1 MDGSYRLHSLDWAL
15 ISLYALFIVGKGL
28 WWSRRH
34 NTATDYFLAG
44 RAMTWPLIGASLYAS
59 NISSTTMVGLAGAAY
74 GTGISV
80 FNYEWMAAVVLVVFA
95 VFLVPIY
102 LKSRVHTMPEFL
114 ERRFSP
120 TSRMV
125 LSVISS
131 STKFGAVTISGAL
144 FHSVMPQTSPSV
156 IQSFA
161 SPIAFSSAANCS
173 RCLATSRVRR
183 ITTSTM
189 DPKPTTT
196 KAAPRR

>member
-1 MDGSYRLHSLDWAL
+1 MPRFHLDPIDWTL
-15 ISLYALFIVGKGL
+15 IGLYALFIVGKGL

-114 ERRFSP
+114 ERR
-120 TSRMV
+120 
-125 LSVISS
+125 
-131 STKFGAVTISGAL
+131 
-144 FHSVMPQTSPSV
+144 
-156 IQSFA
+156 
-161 SPIAFSSAANCS
+161 
-173 RCLATSRVRR
+173 
-183 ITTSTM
+183 
-189 DPKPTTT
+189 
-196 KAAPRR
+196 